1 MRCAQPSPKQS
12 TIDVSS
18 PGSPGEEAPRVAIR
32 QTPSP
37 YLNLSDRRLPALD
50 HCTDRMSSLAKR
62 IVDSRSFHTVIV
74 AVILL
79 AGLLAGIETNP
90 AAVERYGS
98 LLDALDA
105 IVLAIFVAEIGL
117 KLAAH
122 GRRPFDYFRDGWNVF
137 DFTIVALCVLPV
149 GGPFAAVLRLVRTLR
164 LLRLVAALPKLQLL
178 VGALIK
184 SLSSMGYVGLLLCLV
199 FYIYAVTGVH
209 LFGKVSPEYFG
220 SLQAALL
227 SLFQMITLDDWRNM
241 YDGARS
247 AAPFAATPYFVS
259 FILLGTMIMLNLFIG
274 IVMNSMAEMHDE
286 LDEEKSAARAGLQS
300 GTALGDLT
308 ALEQQL
314 SDLKTQLAALRVKLS
329 QTPS

>member
-1 MRCAQPSPKQS
+1 
-12 TIDVSS
+12 
-18 PGSPGEEAPRVAIR
+18 
-32 QTPSP
+32 
-37 YLNLSDRRLPALD
+37 
-50 HCTDRMSSLAKR
+50 MSAFAKR
-62 IVDSRSFHTVIV
+62 IVDSRPFSAVIVTVI
-74 AVILL
+74 LF
-79 AGLLAGIETNP
+79 AGLLAGVETNS
-90 AAVERYGS
+90 ATVARHGKLLQS
-98 LLDALDA
+98 LDAM
-105 IVLAIFVAEIGL
+105 VLAIFLAEIGL
-117 KLAAH
+117 KIAAH
-122 GRRPFDYFRDGWNVF
+122 GRRPLDYFRDGWNVF

-184 SLSSMGYVGLLLCLV
+184 SLSSMGYVGLLLGLV
-199 FYIYAVTGVH
+199 FYIYAVIGVH

-220 SLQAALL
+220 TLQAALL

-286 LDEEKSAARAGLQS
+286 LDEEKTAARAALQKGS
-300 GTALGDLT
+300 VLDDVTV
-308 ALEQQL
+308 LEEQL
-314 SDLKTQLAALRVKLS
+314 ATLKTQLDALRAKLP
-329 QTPS
+329 QPSA